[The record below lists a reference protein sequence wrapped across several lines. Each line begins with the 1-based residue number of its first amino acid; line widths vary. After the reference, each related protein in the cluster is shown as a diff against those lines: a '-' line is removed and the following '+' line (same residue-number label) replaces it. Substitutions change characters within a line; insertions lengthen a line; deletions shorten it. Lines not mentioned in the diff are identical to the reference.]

1 MMKLGAINQDY
12 LQMKSLL
19 ILLLEKVSV
28 LIGLN
33 IDSFRKH
40 IGLDL
45 VGIDLFRLVD
55 HATFLFMKS
64 SFQFE
69 V

>member
-12 LQMKSLL
+12 LRMKSLL
-19 ILLLEKVSV
+19 ILLSEKVSV
-28 LIGLN
+28 LIGLD

-45 VGIDLFRLVD
+45 VGIDLFRLID
-55 HATFLFMKS
+55 HVTFLFMKS